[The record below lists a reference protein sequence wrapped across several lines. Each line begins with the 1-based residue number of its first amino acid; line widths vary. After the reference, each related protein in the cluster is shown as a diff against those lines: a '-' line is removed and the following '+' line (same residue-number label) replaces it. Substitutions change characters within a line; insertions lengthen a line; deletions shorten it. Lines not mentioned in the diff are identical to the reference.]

1 MAQYGGSCEMSAW
14 SIIPWAP
21 AWRPTILASV
31 SVLSTPPL
39 PLPPPGHHGNLHRR
53 NLSSVN
59 TSSITFLR
67 GEWTPPGLCTFSAPV
82 FCSICRERRAS
93 DPSRRACTWVRDS
106 LLSSAH
112 QILSFNAQKE
122 IRRQAFCDIQRALG
136 ALKRACLHRAESPIN
151 QVQPRRSPA
160 GRAGALHPAAFE
172 KRKKNPT
179 LILNKAPRPSSKQ
192 ISPRTQFRLVGE
204 PAPPN
209 RTPAACALCAGAMV
223 KPLGSLNQGYCKH
236 VRGLSIFITRSA
248 GEDTRTTSTVYLLTV
263 RLARQK
269 HSTSRR

>member
-1 MAQYGGSCEMSAW
+1 MRRRRSGDKLSAT
-14 SIIPWAP
+14 SNVP
-21 AWRPTILASV
+21 LARLKGHV
-31 SVLSTPPL
+31 YIEQKVLSIKSNHGDLLRGVRGLCILPPL
-39 PLPPPGHHGNLHRR
+39 KK
-53 NLSSVN
+53 
-59 TSSITFLR
+59 I
-67 GEWTPPGLCTFSAPV
+67 
-82 FCSICRERRAS
+82 
-93 DPSRRACTWVRDS
+93 
-106 LLSSAH
+106 
-112 QILSFNAQKE
+112 
-122 IRRQAFCDIQRALG
+122 
-136 ALKRACLHRAESPIN
+136 
-151 QVQPRRSPA
+151 
-160 GRAGALHPAAFE
+160 
-172 KRKKNPT
+172 KKNPT